1 MTETSLKTYDLIV
14 IGAGTGLEIAS
25 FASQSNL
32 RVALVD
38 SGPLGGTC
46 LNRGCIPSKMLIHAA
61 DVIETIKSSNK
72 FGIKSQVKSIDF
84 DGLVKR
90 VSDYVD
96 HESKE
101 IEDSI
106 SKSKNIDFYN
116 TNAEFVKDKVLKVGV
131 DHITAEK
138 IFIVSG
144 SRPVIP
150 PIPGLND
157 IKYLT
162 SKEAL
167 RIGHKPKKLVIVGGG
182 YIAAEL
188 GHFYNAMGTAVTL
201 IVRSNK
207 LLENED
213 KEISEWFT
221 NEFNNKVKI
230 IFNSEVELLSSSGK
244 SINVKLKGRKEKI
257 ITDQLLVATGMS
269 PNTDTLKVEL
279 TGVKLDDRGYIKV
292 TKEFKTNVEG
302 IWAFGD
308 VIGIMPFK
316 HTANEQVG
324 SVIRN
329 AFYDMHETID
339 YHTIPHAVF
348 SSPQVAGVGYT
359 EQYLQEN
366 SIKYR
371 VGKYELKNTAM
382 GGALQENGLVKL
394 LVDEK
399 GKILGGHI
407 VGPQASVLIQEIVI
421 AMKIGDIKSISS
433 AVHVHPALSEWVHR
447 ATFSLNE
454 ATHD

>member
-162 SKEAL
+162 SKETL

>member
-1 MTETSLKTYDLIV
+1 
-14 IGAGTGLEIAS
+14 
-25 FASQSNL
+25 
-32 RVALVD
+32 
-38 SGPLGGTC
+38 
-46 LNRGCIPSKMLIHAA
+46 
-61 DVIETIKSSNK
+61 
-72 FGIKSQVKSIDF
+72 
-84 DGLVKR
+84 
-90 VSDYVD
+90 
-96 HESKE
+96 
-101 IEDSI
+101 
-106 SKSKNIDFYN
+106 
-116 TNAEFVKDKVLKVGV
+116 
-131 DHITAEK
+131 
-138 IFIVSG
+138 
-144 SRPVIP
+144 
-150 PIPGLND
+150 
-157 IKYLT
+157 
-162 SKEAL
+162 L